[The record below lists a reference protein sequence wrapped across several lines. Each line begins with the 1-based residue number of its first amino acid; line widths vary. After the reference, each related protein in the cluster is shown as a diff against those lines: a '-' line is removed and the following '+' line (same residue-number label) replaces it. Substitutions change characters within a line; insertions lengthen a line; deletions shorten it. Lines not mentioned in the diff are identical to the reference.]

1 MTDTRTAWGE
11 VGDHLSALLLKLKLH
26 AEEELSDDDVREKCG
41 LDRVSA
47 VLEETAEAMSDA
59 YEDEAVRADARELAR
74 SFVDAVDTTIRE
86 AQSRVRAG
94 G

>member
-11 VGDHLSALLLKLKLH
+11 VGDNLSALLLKLKLH

-41 LDRVSA
+41 LDRVTA

-59 YEDEAVRADARELAR
+59 YEDEAVRADAREVAR
-74 SFVDAVDTTIRE
+74 SFVAAVDTTFRE
-86 AQSRVRAG
+86 AQTRMRPG

>member
-1 MTDTRTAWGE
+1 
-11 VGDHLSALLLKLKLH
+11 
-26 AEEELSDDDVREKCG
+26 
-41 LDRVSA
+41 
-47 VLEETAEAMSDA
+47 MSDA